1 MLLDTCY
8 FRIYHAAMELEKLNK
23 SQIVLLTLLVSFVT
37 SIATGIVTV
46 SLLEQAPPA
55 ITQTVNRIVERTIEK
70 VAPASQ
76 AASASMVETVV
87 VRESDLITQTVARVS
102 PSVVRLFMPGVDE
115 AGKEMQLFI
124 GHALVIDAGGIL
136 ITDAGMPDGTLT
148 ALRTDG
154 IEVPVTVIAR
164 PEGANVI
171 RLQAATTTGEKQET
185 LSWAPVSLSSQ
196 AAELGSAVV
205 TIAGRTSPRVA
216 QGIVTGVSDISGKE
230 TKAGIVETD
239 IPVDAFAAGSPLMDI
254 DGNIIAI
261 ATRESRAAAAGG
273 FLASSAIVLDNKT
286 SGDTEGGSN

>member
-1 MLLDTCY
+1 
-8 FRIYHAAMELEKLNK
+8 MELEKLNK